1 MLTSPPAMLY
11 LKPYL
16 KSVDDA
22 SVVLPGDLALMSET
36 VREDMEKDQGW
47 LLDKISK
54 IQTRQLPQEVRSDEH
69 LKQ

>member
-1 MLTSPPAMLY
+1 MVTSPPAILY

-36 VREDMEKDQGW
+36 VREDMEKDQ
-47 LLDKISK
+47 
-54 IQTRQLPQEVRSDEH
+54 E
-69 LKQ
+69 

>member
-1 MLTSPPAMLY
+1 MLISPPAMLY
-11 LKPYL
+11 LKPCL